1 MNVASTNETTFKL
14 ALLRSE
20 EITLPGVVLLGVE
33 YNGAA
38 GRKESFFDKSPSY
51 CILSIQTCFQ
61 MSLLVITKKH
71 AFFLKTS
78 FFRRKECAIEG
89 KSGLEIIYHTIFV
102 LVHSPDRA
110 KD

>member
-20 EITLPGVVLLGVE
+20 ALPGVVLLGVE

-51 CILSIQTCFQ
+51 RILSIQTCFQ

-71 AFFLKTS
+71 AFFLRTF
-78 FFRRKECAIEG
+78 FFRRKKCAIEG
-89 KSGLEIIYHTIFV
+89 KNGLEIVSVTRY
-102 LVHSPDRA
+102 LYSSHSPDCA